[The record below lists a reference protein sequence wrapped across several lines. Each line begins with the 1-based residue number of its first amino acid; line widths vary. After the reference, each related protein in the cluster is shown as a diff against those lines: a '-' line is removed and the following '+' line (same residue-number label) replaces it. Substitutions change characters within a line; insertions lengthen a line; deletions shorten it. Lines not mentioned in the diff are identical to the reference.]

1 VNCVTVR
8 RTHLKCLAGFRTQT
22 TQTRMRDI
30 RRCCDKCAS
39 QDVKMLCGPIVIGV
53 QKRNVLSFRR
63 CNPRVSRGWKSSIS
77 LIPLPMNG
85 LRNHSL
91 ESLDK
96 FLRSVVRSIL
106 SHNQFPIRKYLGFY
120 RLEGSR
126 NICLCSKSR
135 NTYANGWVCHG
146 RTYNWYGC

>member
-1 VNCVTVR
+1 
-8 RTHLKCLAGFRTQT
+8 
-22 TQTRMRDI
+22 MRNI
-30 RRCCDKCAS
+30 RYCSDKCAP
-39 QDVKMLCGPIVIGV
+39 QRANMLCGPVIIGV
-53 QKRNVLSFRR
+53 QERNVLASRSR
-63 CNPRVSRGWKSSIS
+63 NPRVSRGWKSSIPFA
-77 LIPLPMNG
+77 PLPTNG
-85 LRNHSL
+85 LGNHCF
-91 ESLDK
+91 ESTDK